1 LETFVSHS
9 NILPEGSYQIRDSR
23 ALSAVFQ
30 EVIIQAIKNKQAWC
44 CWTDDCGIWLITGEM
59 SLPLSRLRGKP
70 VLQVSF
76 YGAEGQLKDTG
87 FWAPGQQAT
96 WQRCTE

>member
-1 LETFVSHS
+1 LEAFVSHS
-9 NILPEGSYQIRDSR
+9 NILPEGSYQIRDSSV
-23 ALSAVFQ
+23 LSAALQ
-30 EVIIQAIKNKQAWC
+30 AVISQAIENKKAWC

-59 SLPLSRLRGKP
+59 SLPLSRVRGKP

-76 YGAEGQLKDTG
+76 YGADGQVEDAG
-87 FWAPGQQAT
+87 FWAPGQEAT